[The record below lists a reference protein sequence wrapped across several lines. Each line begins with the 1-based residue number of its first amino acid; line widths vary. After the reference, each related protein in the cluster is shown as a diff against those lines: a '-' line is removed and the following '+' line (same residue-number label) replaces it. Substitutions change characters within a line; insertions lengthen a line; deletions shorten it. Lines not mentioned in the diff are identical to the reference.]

1 MRKRKTHQARAVR
14 KRSYRVA
21 IVILVVF
28 LALAAFFSMQRTSF
42 FRNDDNV
49 TDHKMQDGDNSGTN
63 QSKIH
68 YQSALQ
74 LAKQGRFDE
83 AADYFRKAT
92 RLNPDNADIHF
103 HFANMLQQQERPDD
117 AMSYYFRALRADPN
131 YAAAHR
137 NMAFILASRGASA
150 NAIEHYHQALELRP
164 NDEHTHFYL
173 AGVLFRTGEISLAI
187 QHYQE
192 TIRLKP
198 DYLQAFVLLARIFG
212 THPDERFRDGPE
224 AVKLAIRAGRLTSLP
239 DPSLLDTL
247 AAALAEA
254 GRFPEAVDTAQRA
267 IQLAQ
272 SGGQIELAKRIRT
285 RLDLYQAGQ
294 PYRHETN
301 ASGSLLE
308 D

>member
-14 KRSYRVA
+14 TRFYRVG
-21 IVILVVF
+21 IVILLVF
-28 LALAAFFSMQRTSF
+28 LALATFFSMQRTGF
-42 FRNDDNV
+42 FRDDDGV
-49 TDHKMQDGDNSGTN
+49 TDHKMQDGDHQETN
-63 QSKIH
+63 QSEIH

-83 AADYFRKAT
+83 AADNFRKAT

-103 HFANMLQQQERPDD
+103 HFANMLHQQERPDD
-117 AMSYYFRALRADPN
+117 AISYYFRALRVDPN

-150 NAIEHYHQALELRP
+150 NAIEHYRQAIEIRP
-164 NDEHTHFYL
+164 NDEQAHFYL
-173 AGVLFRTGEISLAI
+173 AGVLFRTGEIGLAI

-192 TIRLKP
+192 TVRLKP
-198 DYLQAFVLLARIFG
+198 DYLQALVLLARIFG
-212 THPDERFRDGPE
+212 THPEERFRNGPE
-224 AVKLAIRAGRLTSLP
+224 AVKLAMRAGRLTNLP
-239 DPSLLDTL
+239 DASLLDTL

-267 IQLAQ
+267 IQLAH

-285 RLDLYQAGQ
+285 RRDLYQAGQ

-301 ASGSLLE
+301 ASGSLRE